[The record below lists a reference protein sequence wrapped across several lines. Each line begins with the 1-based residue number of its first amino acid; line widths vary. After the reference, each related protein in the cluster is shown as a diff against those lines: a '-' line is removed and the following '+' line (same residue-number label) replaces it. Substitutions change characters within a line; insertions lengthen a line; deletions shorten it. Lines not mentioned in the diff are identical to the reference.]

1 MGSTTSHHC
10 SPLHSRTAAGRGL
23 RFPVRQARR
32 ASDNLPSCPSTG
44 FAHKELRSWDTVVAY
59 CYYDCNDAVRDTIDY
74 VGEHVFPT
82 LAAGP

>member
-1 MGSTTSHHC
+1 
-10 SPLHSRTAAGRGL
+10 
-23 RFPVRQARR
+23 
-32 ASDNLPSCPSTG
+32 
-44 FAHKELRSWDTVVAY
+44 VAY